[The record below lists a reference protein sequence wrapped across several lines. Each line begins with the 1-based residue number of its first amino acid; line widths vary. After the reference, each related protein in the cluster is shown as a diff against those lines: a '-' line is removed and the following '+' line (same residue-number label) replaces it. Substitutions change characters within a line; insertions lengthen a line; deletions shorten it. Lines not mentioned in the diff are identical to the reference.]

1 MSWYSKE
8 IRKYKE
14 EQEEQKKRDEW
25 SIFNGRVFYDVFITA
40 IYRVWKDRTLR
51 IKKDP
56 DDFIAAVAAEMA
68 DLFSHPGDYA
78 AIRMDETGV
87 DVEVKDGKE

>member
-1 MSWYSKE
+1 MSWADKAL
-8 IRKYKE
+8 RKHRE

-25 SIFNGRVFYDVFITA
+25 TVFNGRVFYDVFIIA
-40 IYRVWKDRTLR
+40 LCRVWKDRMLR